1 MADGE
6 ALSNDRQAIKLI
18 DQLPERVS
26 HRVSEW
32 FEKTPEAIAVVET
45 AGSWTYAQL
54 AEATESCQ
62 QYFKHQQLQPGD
74 RVIVIGENCRAL
86 IALLLAASEMNIWIS
101 IVNARLS
108 SREIDQI
115 MNDCEPR
122 YVIYTVDCSAE
133 AHQHATRQSASF
145 EQHHYLGRIAFNHY
159 DHRQPEPVY
168 DSGKEQVFAMVY
180 TSGTTGQAK
189 GVMLTH
195 HNIAYIAS
203 VSGAIRGLSSS
214 DRVYAVLPIS
224 HVFGL
229 ASTCMGTLFAGGSLF
244 LVSRFNAGVC
254 LDHLVKQ
261 RITVLQ
267 GVPAMFAALI
277 EGVKSKGQTQHN
289 THLRYMSCG
298 GAPLDVE
305 TKRATEE
312 IFAVTLNNGY
322 GMTEASP
329 TISQTRIDQ
338 PQRSDTTGRAIPGIE
353 IRLVKAD
360 GSKAVGDEIG
370 ELWIRGPNVMK
381 GYFRKPEQT
390 AEVLTDDG
398 WLNTQDLASLD
409 TDGNITIMGRSK
421 ELIIRSG
428 FNVYPAE
435 VEAVLNAH
443 PEVRHSAVIGQAR
456 KQDEVILAFV
466 QPVVGALVSVAELR
480 EYCQLNLVAY
490 KRPQKIILIDQLPAS
505 PSGKILKKELFNL
518 VAGRLSSTSCAPR

>member
-1 MADGE
+1 MADDE
-6 ALSNDRQAIKLI
+6 ALGNNRQAIKLI

-26 HRVSEW
+26 HRVREW
-32 FEKTPEAIAVVET
+32 FEKTPDAIAVVE
-45 AGSWTYAQL
+45 AARRWTYAQL

-62 QYFKHQQLQPGD
+62 QYFKRQQLQPGD
-74 RVIVIGENCRAL
+74 RIIVIGENCCAL
-86 IALLLAASEMNIWIS
+86 IALLLAASEMNLWIS

-115 MNDCEPR
+115 LNDCEPGH
-122 YVIYTVDCSAE
+122 VIYTVGCSTE
-133 AHQHATRQSASF
+133 AHQHATQRSASF

-159 DHRQPEPVY
+159 DNRQAEPVY

-180 TSGTTGQAK
+180 TSGTTGQPK

-195 HNIAYIAS
+195 HNIGYIAS
-203 VSGAIRGLSSS
+203 VSGAIRGLSAK

-244 LVSRFNAGVC
+244 LVPRFNAETC
-254 LDHLVKQ
+254 LDDLLRQ

-277 EGVKSKGQTQHN
+277 ECVQDKGQGQN
-289 THLRYMSCG
+289 FPHLRYMSCG
-298 GAPLDVE
+298 GAPLDLE

-312 IFAVTLNNGY
+312 VFGVTLNNGY

-329 TISQTRIDQ
+329 TISQTRRDQ
-338 PQRSDTTGRAIPGIE
+338 PQRSCTTGRPIPGVE
-353 IRLVKAD
+353 IRLITDDGIEAD
-360 GSKAVGDEIG
+360 CEEIG

-390 AEVLTDDG
+390 AKVLTADG
-398 WLNTQDLASLD
+398 WLNTEDLARVDAS
-409 TDGNITIMGRSK
+409 GNITIIGRSK

-428 FNVYPAE
+428 FNIYPAE

-443 PEVRHSAVIGQAR
+443 PKVMHSAVIGQTV
-456 KQDEVILAFV
+456 KQDEAVLAFV
-466 QPVVGALVSVAELR
+466 QPVTGAAVTEADLD
-480 EYCQLNLVAY
+480 EYCRLNLVAY
-490 KRPQKIILIDQLPAS
+490 KRPQKIILLDRLPAS
-505 PSGKILKKELFNL
+505 ASGKILKKELFNL
-518 VAGRLSSTSCAPR
+518 VTASIGKPVK